1 MLTSTAT
8 AIRSRVTAILL
19 GMLVVVLGF
28 VVGGGSAAGS
38 SSVGG
43 RQMGRRH

>member
-1 MLTSTAT
+1 VLTSTAT

-19 GMLVVVLGF
+19 GMLVAVLGF